1 VPVVSRCYQLLP
13 LFRVRQTA
21 RERGQAALEIGTD
34 AFVVGVEMT
43 GRTLREAGILGD
55 KVC

>member
-1 VPVVSRCYQLLP
+1 MPVVSRCYQLLP